1 MVLNRGKII
10 WKMRGLGG
18 SVRAAQAEERYGFKM
33 MKSILKGMVIGI
45 ANIIPG
51 VSGGTMMVAMGIYD
65 KLIHCITH
73 LFSEFKKS
81 VFFLLPIAIGMGI
94 AIIGSSF
101 GLEYLFDNFPIQTN
115 LVFVGLI
122 LGGLPAV
129 WKKVKGSSIRVGH
142 IVAGLVF
149 FVMVVGLAVLGETEG
164 NTANLSFS
172 FMNVLKLFG
181 VGVIASATMVIPG
194 VSGSMILLLMG
205 YYNPILSSINEFIR
219 ALVAFDINGILT
231 GVGILAPFGI
241 GVVIGIFAIAKL
253 IEIIFDKFPLYAF
266 WAIIGLIVASPIAV
280 LVMGTYPAVTVF
292 SVITGIIGL
301 IAGFFAAMKLGE

>member
-1 MVLNRGKII
+1 MQ
-10 WKMRGLGG
+10 GLRHVVSG
-18 SVRAAQAEERYGFKM
+18 VQAEERYGFKM
-33 MKSILKGMVIGI
+33 IKSILKGMVIGI

-115 LVFVGLI
+115 LMFVGLI

-129 WKKVKGSSIRVGH
+129 WKKVRGSSIRVGH
-142 IVAGLVF
+142 IIAGLVF
-149 FVMVVGLAVLGETEG
+149 FAVVVGLAVLGETEG
-164 NTANLSFS
+164 NAANLSFS
-172 FMNVLKLFG
+172 FLNVLKLFG
-181 VGVIASATMVIPG
+181 VGIVASATMVVPG

-219 ALVAFDINGILT
+219 ALVAFDLNGILT
-231 GVGILAPFGI
+231 GLGILVPFGI
-241 GVVIGIFAIAKL
+241 GVVFGVFAIAKL
-253 IEIIFDKFPLYAF
+253 IEIIFEKFPLYAF

-280 LVMGTYPAVTVF
+280 LVMGTYPAVTVL
-292 SVITGIIGL
+292 SVVTGIVAL
-301 IAGFFAAMKLGE
+301 IVGFFIALKLGE